1 MYRHGLTPAQAAT
14 CTGPPA
20 FQWSGDSMAAY
31 AGLRLRAECRY
42 RPGSLSC
49 AGGAPLPR
57 GRMLLVPGELPAQAK
72 VVCTGLVCLP
82 PSLDHVLPPPLEGGG
97 EVRWHCYWQILFNPR
112 VGIPCCRMNPPW
124 QEFLTSR
131 VKSSSCQY
139 LYLFLVGGKK
149 DIAKSTK
156 PPSMLAGEIYASEI
170 SPTSL
175 SGRRGRLV
183 KDLPFPLTG

>member
-72 VVCTGLVCLP
+72 VVCTGLVCLL
-82 PSLDHVLPPPLEGGG
+82 PSLDHVFPPPPGGG
-97 EVRWHCYWQILFNPR
+97 EGEVVLLLANFLFNPR

-149 DIAKSTK
+149 DIAKVLNH
-156 PPSMLAGEIYASEI
+156 PPCWQGKYVSVIFPPPECLAAAAA
-170 SPTSL
+170 
-175 SGRRGRLV
+175 
-183 KDLPFPLTG
+183 

>member
-1 MYRHGLTPAQAAT
+1 MKRGWVPPPWLHFIGEPWFLATPRPLLVAQEHGDCALYRHGLTPAQAAT

-72 VVCTGLVCLP
+72 VVCTGLVCLL
-82 PSLDHVLPPPLEGGG
+82 PSLDHVLPPPPGGG
-97 EVRWHCYWQILFNPR
+97 GKVRWYCYWQIF
-112 VGIPCCRMNPPW
+112 V
-124 QEFLTSR
+124 
-131 VKSSSCQY
+131 
-139 LYLFLVGGKK
+139 
-149 DIAKSTK
+149 
-156 PPSMLAGEIYASEI
+156 
-170 SPTSL
+170 
-175 SGRRGRLV
+175 
-183 KDLPFPLTG
+183 

>member
-1 MYRHGLTPAQAAT
+1 MVAQEHGDCALYRHGLTPAQAAT

-72 VVCTGLVCLP
+72 VVCTGLVCLL
-82 PSLDHVLPPPLEGGG
+82 PSLDHVFRPSPWGGG
-97 EVRWHCYWQILFNPR
+97 EGEVVLLLANFLFNPR

-149 DIAKSTK
+149 DIAKVLNH
-156 PPSMLAGEIYASEI
+156 PPCWQGKYVSVIFPPPECLAAAAA
-170 SPTSL
+170 
-175 SGRRGRLV
+175 
-183 KDLPFPLTG
+183 